1 MHGNSEIP
9 LLCFER
15 GHVPIPEDFGKV
27 AKSPPFRPGWN
38 LPRPRLR
45 LITKQQESATL
56 AVEPHCL
63 SGFGQISRSRGAV
76 ALGRALLSGCDRPRL
91 SPLRSLA
98 V

>member
-38 LPRPRLR
+38 LPRPRL
-45 LITKQQESATL
+45 
-56 AVEPHCL
+56 
-63 SGFGQISRSRGAV
+63 
-76 ALGRALLSGCDRPRL
+76 
-91 SPLRSLA
+91 
-98 V
+98 